1 MSIWVTGDIHGN
13 PQRFSSDI
21 FTEQKDMTKND
32 TVIILGDFG
41 LVWDFTGEN
50 KTEKYWLD
58 WLEKK
63 PFTTV
68 FIDGNH
74 DNFDRLDKYPVEEWH
89 GGKVNFIRPSVIHL
103 MRGQIFNIED
113 KTFFAFGGASSH
125 DISAGILE
133 PDDPDFKEKK
143 KRLDRNPFAL
153 YRINHMSW
161 WERELPNDEELKAGL
176 ENLEKHDNKVDYI
189 ITHSPYTS
197 LLRQMDGGSGL
208 YQKDRL
214 TDYLQEIK
222 QTVEYKHWL
231 FGHMH
236 VNHTFHWEKSS
247 CLYEQI
253 IRIL

>member
-1 MSIWVTGDIHGN
+1 MSVWITGDIHGD
-13 PQRFSSDI
+13 PRRFSSVI
-21 FTEQKDMTKND
+21 FPEQKDMTKRD

-41 LVWDFTGEN
+41 LVWDYSGEN

-74 DNFDRLDKYPVEEWH
+74 DNFDRLDNYPVEEWH

-113 KTFFAFGGASSH
+113 KSFFAFGGASSH

-133 PDDPDFKEKK
+133 PDDPDFKLKK
-143 KRLDRNPFAL
+143 KKLDKNPFAL
-153 YRINHMSW
+153 YRINHISW
-161 WERELPNDEELKAGL
+161 WERELPNEKEMKEGWNNLKKQ
-176 ENLEKHDNKVDYI
+176 NHKVDYI

-197 LLRQMDGGSGL
+197 LLRQIDGGSGL
-208 YQKDRL
+208 YQRDRL
-214 TDYLQEIK
+214 TDYLQTIK
-222 QTVEYKHWL
+222 QTVNFKHWL

-236 VNHTFHWEKSS
+236 IDQAFLCEKSY

-253 IRIL
+253 IRIP